1 MSVFCLGSDQIDDLW
16 FEFAQHLQRLQR
28 LGHLNAEET
37 REDLKLAKKQLWG
50 YQEEGRVIGI
60 AITRVSLPFC
70 EVFAAAGKQSRP
82 GQIQE
87 LYEHI
92 ERWARTVGCARM
104 RINGRKGW
112 MRVLQ
117 GYSVTGYIMEKE
129 L

>member
-1 MSVFCLGSDQIDDLW
+1 MSVFALGPEQIDALW
-16 FEFAQHLQRLQR
+16 PEFEQHLERLQR
-28 LGHLNAEET
+28 LGHLNVEEA

-50 YQEEGRVIGI
+50 YHEDGRVIGV
-60 AITRVSLPFC
+60 AITRVSMPFC

-87 LYEHI
+87 LYAHI

-117 GYSVTGYIMEKE
+117 GYAVTGYIMEKE